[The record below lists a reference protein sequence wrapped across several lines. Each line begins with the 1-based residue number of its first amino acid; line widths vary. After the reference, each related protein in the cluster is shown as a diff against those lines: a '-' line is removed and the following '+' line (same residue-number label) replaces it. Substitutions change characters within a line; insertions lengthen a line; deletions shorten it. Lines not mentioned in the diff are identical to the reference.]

1 MSDHISPPVIG
12 KSEWRTCDV
21 SLVARASQLYAVY
34 AWAIDNGDFHL
45 LQSLLGPKISISIN
59 DTEHEGLDA
68 FLQVYRNNWAA
79 DWTAA
84 KHYISNIIASEDA
97 AGNIRSRAYFQA
109 VFMRSNTTH
118 MLVGRYDDTLVV
130 IDGDLRI
137 QQKRLFIEGSI
148 DLPETSREI
157 SRFSPFARVK

>member
-1 MSDHISPPVIG
+1 
-12 KSEWRTCDV
+12 
-21 SLVARASQLYAVY
+21 
-34 AWAIDNGDFHL
+34 
-45 LQSLLGPKISISIN
+45 
-59 DTEHEGLDA
+59 
-68 FLQVYRNNWAA
+68 
-79 DWTAA
+79 
-84 KHYISNIIASEDA
+84 EDA
-97 AGNIRSRAYFQA
+97 AGNIQSRAYFQA